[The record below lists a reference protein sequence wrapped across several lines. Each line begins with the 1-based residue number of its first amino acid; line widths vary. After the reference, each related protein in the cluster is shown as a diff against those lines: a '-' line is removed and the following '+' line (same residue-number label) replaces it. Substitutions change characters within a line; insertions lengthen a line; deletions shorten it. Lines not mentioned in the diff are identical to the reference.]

1 MAAQVHR
8 KRVAATSRSRHLA
21 IRRKPAAAAVPLSKK
36 KAKKSEGP
44 IPASLPTASPS
55 PPSPAPVP
63 PATPVPPVPGPSAA
77 KKGDRLLQTF
87 GGHYI
92 NQLWTKGPQENY
104 LKLFYLENARL
115 SFAISCCFFLSL
127 CIYWGARDFGYISD
141 CGRWFHARRPKTS
154 ID

>member
-36 KAKKSEGP
+36 KSKKSEGP

-87 GGHYI
+87 GGHDI

-104 LKLFYLENARL
+104 LKLFYLEMLDYRL
-115 SFAISCCFFLSL
+115 RYLVVSSFLYVFI
-127 CIYWGARDFGYISD
+127 GGREISD
-141 CGRWFHARRPKTS
+141 IFQIAGVGSMPGDQRPR
-154 ID
+154 